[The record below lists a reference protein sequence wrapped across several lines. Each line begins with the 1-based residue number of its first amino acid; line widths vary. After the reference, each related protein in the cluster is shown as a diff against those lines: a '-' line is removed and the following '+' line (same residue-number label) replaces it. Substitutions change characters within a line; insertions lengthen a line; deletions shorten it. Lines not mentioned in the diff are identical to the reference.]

1 MIGNNDFRF
10 DVALQKEFEH
20 EENKSVEQEL
30 FKVDPGHE
38 YG

>member
-1 MIGNNDFRF
+1 MLIPSFQINE
-10 DVALQKEFEH
+10 EFEH